1 MIKFNSALLLFFSL
15 TVAHADSPQPHGN
28 AAVIAQAN
36 AYLEAYARLDTAA
49 LERLYAED
57 AVFNDPTS
65 AAVPG
70 IGGPF
75 AWKGRAEILG
85 RLREWAKTTK
95 SLTYDVERLFE
106 ASNHVVFVGAVRPL
120 VKTAQGEVQYRYP
133 IVTII
138 TITNG
143 RVSEHRDY
151 TNYGAGSVVPP
162 SSP

>member
-1 MIKFNSALLLFFSL
+1 MIKLKPVFLLLLSL
-15 TVAHADSPQPHGN
+15 TVARADAPQPHGN
-28 AAVIAQAN
+28 AAVIAHAN
-36 AYLEAYARLDTAA
+36 AYLDAYAKLDTAA
-49 LERLYAED
+49 LAHLYAED

-65 AAVPG
+65 ATVPG

-75 AWKGRAEILG
+75 VWRGRSEILAH
-85 RLREWAKTTK
+85 LREWAKTTK
-95 SLTYDVERLFE
+95 SLNYDVDRRYE
-106 ASNHVVFVGAVRPL
+106 ASNHVVFVGAVKPL
-120 VKTAQGEVQYRYP
+120 VKTAKGDVQHRYP

-151 TNYGAGSVVPP
+151 TNYAAGHVVPP